1 MAKPD
6 GGPAFPANDY
16 LVGDLKRD
24 GFQKLGATRGLSLR
38 DYFAGQA
45 LAGLLAKGTEGRFSN
60 AAGVN
65 RAAVWAY
72 EYADAMIAARE
83 RD

>member
-1 MAKPD
+1 MAD
-6 GGPAFPANDY
+6 T
-16 LVGDLKRD
+16 KR
-24 GFQKLGATRGLSLR
+24 GEPVELALRLELR

-45 LAGLLAKGTEGRFSN
+45 MAGLLAKGTEGRFSS